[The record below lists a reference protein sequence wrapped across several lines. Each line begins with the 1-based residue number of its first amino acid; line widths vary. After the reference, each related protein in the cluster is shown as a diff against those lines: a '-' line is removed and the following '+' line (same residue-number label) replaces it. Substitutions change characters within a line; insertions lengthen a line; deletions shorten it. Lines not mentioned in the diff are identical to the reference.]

1 MSGLPAGVTRPS
13 FARLAAL
20 AWKESRTA
28 RRRLLVYM
36 SSIALGVAALVAIDS
51 FADNLT
57 TSVREQSRALLGGDV
72 ALTSRAGFTP
82 RADSIVD
89 SLARRGFTV
98 ARVTSFASMGAITRT
113 DATRLVQVRGV
124 SPTWPIYGTVRS
136 TPANVLPRLHAERA
150 VLVDPGLLVSLG
162 AQVGDSLSLGYATFV
177 IAGTLDEV
185 PGDPG
190 VVAVIG
196 PRVFVGD
203 RWLAET
209 KLLGFGAR
217 AEYEA
222 LLKVPKGTLPVP
234 WAAQVKPVLDK
245 EKVRVRTAA
254 QSEAGLTRA
263 IEQLGSFLGLAGLV
277 ALLLGGIGVAS
288 GVHAFLRRKRETIAV
303 LRCLGATS
311 GQVLALYTLQSA
323 VMGLA
328 GAAVGAAIG
337 VAIQYALPVLV
348 RDLVPVDIRL
358 FLSPLAIASGLGVG
372 VWVALAFALRPLVG
386 VRDISPLQV
395 LRTDV
400 DAAAARPWWRDVRG
414 LVVLAAILG
423 SVFALAIL
431 RVDDWR
437 VGTAMTLGI
446 AAVLAVLYLV
456 AWAITWL
463 ARRVLRAG
471 WPYVVRQGVANL
483 YRPANQTR
491 AVVLALGF
499 GSFLV
504 GTLYLVQDQ
513 LLRRFQL
520 DAGASGGNVL
530 FFDVQD
536 DQGLPVDSIVRAAG
550 HRVMQRVP
558 IVTMRIAEVNGVDAK
573 VAQQAAEKGG
583 RQPWPFTR
591 EYRSTYRDTIVPSE
605 KLLAGAWFDKA
616 PPAPAG
622 HTRISIDQTVARE
635 LGVTVGSKVTWNV
648 QGVRVPTVVASTREV
663 NFARFEPNFFVVFEP
678 AAIEDAPK
686 QFAIVARV
694 DGDSAVA
701 RLQGA
706 IVARYPNVSSIDISL
721 ITRTITD
728 ILEKASSAIRF
739 MAIFALA
746 MGVPV
751 LVTAVAATRR
761 ERLREGVLLKAL
773 GATRRQIGRIMVA
786 EYAVLG
792 LLGAAAGMAL
802 AIPATWALARWS
814 FEVPFAM
821 AWLPAGAI
829 TALLL
834 AITVGIGV
842 LTGREVFAEPPMGV
856 LKEG

>member
-1 MSGLPAGVTRPS
+1 VSGLPADVRRPS
-13 FARLAAL
+13 FARIAAL

-72 ALTSRAGFTP
+72 SFQSRARFTP
-82 RADSIVD
+82 KADSIVD

-98 ARVTSFASMGAITRT
+98 ARVTSFASMGAITRSQ
-113 DATRLVQVRGV
+113 ATRLVQVRGV
-124 SPTWPIYGTVRS
+124 SATWPIYGAVRT

-150 VLVDPGLLVSLG
+150 VIVDPGLLASLG
-162 AQVGDSLSLGYATFV
+162 AEVGDSLSLGYSTFV
-177 IAGTLDEV
+177 IAATLDEV

-196 PRVFVGD
+196 PRVFVSE
-203 RWLAET
+203 RWLPAT
-209 KLLGFGAR
+209 RLLTFGAR
-217 AEYEA
+217 AEYET
-222 LLKVPKGTLPVP
+222 LLKVPAGVQPVT
-234 WAAQVKPVLDK
+234 WAAAIKPRLDK

-254 QSEAGLTRA
+254 QSEAGLTEA
-263 IEQLGSFLGLAGLV
+263 IDRLGDFLGIAGLV

-303 LRCLGATS
+303 LRCIGATS

-328 GAAVGAAIG
+328 GATVGAAIG
-337 VAIQYALPVLV
+337 VAIQYTLPTLV
-348 RDLVPVDIRL
+348 RDLIPVDVSV
-358 FLSPLAIASGLGVG
+358 FLSPAAIASGLGVG

-400 DAAAARPWWRDVRG
+400 DAAARRPWWRDWRG
-414 LVVLAAILG
+414 LLVLAAILG
-423 SVFALAIL
+423 SVLALAVVRTGEL
-431 RVDDWR
+431 RT
-437 VGTAMTLGI
+437 GAAMTAGIGVVLG
-446 AAVLAVLYLV
+446 VLYLV
-456 AWAITWL
+456 AIAITWL
-463 ARRVLRAG
+463 ARRALRAG

-504 GTLYLVQDQ
+504 GTLYLAQDV
-513 LLRRFQL
+513 LLRRFSI
-520 DAGASGGNVL
+520 DAGASAGNVL
-530 FFDVQD
+530 LFDVQD
-536 DQGLPVDSIVRAAG
+536 DQGAPVDSIIRAAG
-550 HRVMQRVP
+550 HRVVQRVP
-558 IVTMRIAEVNGVDAK
+558 IVTMRIADVNGVDAK
-573 VAQQAAEKGG
+573 VAQASAEKAG

-591 EYRSTYRDTIVPSE
+591 EYRSTYRDTIVKSE
-605 KLLAGAWFDKA
+605 TMVAGKWFDT
-616 PPAPAG
+616 APAAPEG
-622 HTRISIDQTVARE
+622 FTRISIDQTVARE
-635 LGVTVGSKVTWNV
+635 LGVGIGSKVTWNV
-648 QGVRVPTVVASTREV
+648 QGVRVPTVVASLREV

-678 AAIEDAPK
+678 KAIEDAPK

-701 RLQGA
+701 RLQGQV
-706 IVARYPNVSSIDISL
+706 VARYPNVSSIDISL
-721 ITRTITD
+721 ITRTITS

-739 MAIFALA
+739 MAVFALA
-746 MGVPV
+746 MGIPV
-751 LVTAVAATRR
+751 LITAVAATRR

-802 AIPATWALARWS
+802 AMPAAWALARWV
-814 FEVPFAM
+814 FEVPFVV
-821 AWLPAGAI
+821 AWVPAAGI
-829 TALLL
+829 TLLLL
-834 AITVGIGV
+834 AITIAIGW

>member
-1 MSGLPAGVTRPS
+1 MSGLPAGVSRPS

-72 ALTSRAGFTP
+72 SFTSRARFTP
-82 RADSIVD
+82 KADSIVD
-89 SLARRGFTV
+89 SLGRRGFTV
-98 ARVTSFASMGAITRT
+98 ARVTSFASMGAITRSQ
-113 DATRLVQVRGV
+113 ATRLVQVRAV
-124 SPTWPIYGTVRS
+124 SPAWPIYGAVKT
-136 TPANVLPRLHAERA
+136 TPARVLPRLHAERA
-150 VLVDPGLLVSLG
+150 VVVDPGLLVSLG
-162 AQVGDSLSLGYATFV
+162 AEVGDSLSLGYTTFV
-177 IAGTLDEV
+177 IAATLDEV

-196 PRVFVGD
+196 PRVFVSE
-203 RWLAET
+203 RWLPET
-209 KLLGFGAR
+209 KLLTFGAR

-222 LLKVPKGTLPVP
+222 LLKVPGGVQPVP
-234 WAAQVKPVLDK
+234 FAAALKQRLEK

-254 QSEAGLTRA
+254 QSEAGLTEA
-263 IEQLGSFLGLAGLV
+263 IDRLGDFLGLAGLV

-303 LRCLGATS
+303 LRCIGATS
-311 GQVLALYTLQSA
+311 TQVLALYTLQSA

-328 GAAVGAAIG
+328 GATVGAAIG
-337 VAIQYALPVLV
+337 IAIQYALPALV
-348 RDLVPVDIRL
+348 RDLIPVDVAL
-358 FLSPLAIASGLGVG
+358 FLSPTAIGSGLGVG

-386 VRDISPLQV
+386 VRDVSPLQV

-400 DAAAARPWWRDVRG
+400 DAAARRPWWRDWRG
-414 LVVLAAILG
+414 LLVLGAILG
-423 SVFALAIL
+423 SVLALAVL
-431 RVDDWR
+431 RTGELR
-437 VGTAMTLGI
+437 TGAAMTVGIGVVLG
-446 AAVLAVLYLV
+446 VLYLV

-504 GTLYLVQDQ
+504 GTLYLAQDV
-513 LLRRFQL
+513 LLRRFSL

-530 FFDVQD
+530 LFDVQD
-536 DQGLPVDSIVRAAG
+536 DQGEPVDSIIRASG
-550 HRVMQRVP
+550 HRVVQRVP
-558 IVTMRIAEVNGVDAK
+558 IVTMRIADVNGVDAK
-573 VAQQAAEKGG
+573 VAQAAAEKAG

-591 EYRSTYRDTIVPSE
+591 EYRSTYRDTIVKSE
-605 KLLAGAWFDKA
+605 TLVAGKWFDA
-616 PPAPAG
+616 APAAPEG
-622 HTRISIDQTVARE
+622 VTRISIDQSVARE

-648 QGVRVPTVVASTREV
+648 QGVRVPTVVASLREV

-678 AAIEDAPK
+678 KAIEDAPK

-701 RLQGA
+701 RLQGQV
-706 IVARYPNVSSIDISL
+706 VAKYPNVSSIDISL
-721 ITRTITD
+721 ITRTITN
-728 ILEKASSAIRF
+728 ILDKASAAIRF
-739 MAIFALA
+739 LAVFALA
-746 MGVPV
+746 MGIPV
-751 LVTAVAATRR
+751 LITAVAATRR

-802 AIPATWALARWS
+802 AMPAAWALAKWV
-814 FEVPFAM
+814 FEVPFAI
-821 AWLPAGAI
+821 AWVPAAGI

-834 AITVGIGV
+834 AITVAIGW